1 MIGKLALPVLLI
13 GALVLPG
20 SAASAENVSAND
32 SSNSSLVS
40 PMSYSETV
48 LSSTRQLQQ
57 KVGFFDWEDMAQIE
71 YTYKTITFNQS
82 YQLTGTSVSY
92 TAATGGP
99 LTYTRYKVTTYN
111 YTYY

>member
-1 MIGKLALPVLLI
+1 M
-13 GALVLPG
+13 
-20 SAASAENVSAND
+20 
-32 SSNSSLVS
+32 
-40 PMSYSETV
+40 